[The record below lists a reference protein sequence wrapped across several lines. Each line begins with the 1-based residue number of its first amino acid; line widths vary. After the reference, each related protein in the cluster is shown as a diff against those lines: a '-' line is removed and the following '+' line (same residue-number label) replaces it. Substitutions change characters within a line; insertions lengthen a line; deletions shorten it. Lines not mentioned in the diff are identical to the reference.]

1 MPHLFCKC
9 YLKIQSIGFG
19 HLAKKVL
26 HEVQIILSTT
36 SSIEYSL
43 EENMNEFRAH

>member
-1 MPHLFCKC
+1 
-9 YLKIQSIGFG
+9 
-19 HLAKKVL
+19 
-26 HEVQIILSTT
+26 VQIILSTT